1 MLILLTVPLSGYPF
15 DEMDSQTNTVLRGI
29 ADVVPG
35 TPLETSYFWS
45 HHLDFKTMMIIEGL
59 GLVAGIAGLI
69 FAIKAFQE
77 ARKAKKEA
85 SNAKQAAERA
95 GKFVK
100 IQTVTIELYEVG
112 QLLTEIDSI
121 TEFSDAWILIQK
133 ISSKVRRIT
142 STFQN
147 ESGLSETITA
157 LREAL
162 DTAQKAL
169 NSIRPEAGGSATRTI
184 APELIYNALQ
194 SSFLTIGNLIA
205 DLIGLFENRT
215 IKPSDDDVK
224 S

>member
-1 MLILLTVPLSGYPF
+1 
-15 DEMDSQTNTVLRGI
+15 MDPQTNTVLRGLTDAASAAPI
-29 ADVVPG
+29 
-35 TPLETSYFWS
+35 ETTYFWS
-45 HHLDFKTMMIIEGL
+45 HHIDFKTMMLIDGL
-59 GLVAGIAGLI
+59 GLLVGIAGLV

-77 ARKAKKEA
+77 AVKAKKEA
-85 SNAKQAAERA
+85 SNAKRAAEKA
-95 GKFVK
+95 GKLVK

-121 TEFSDAWILIQK
+121 TEFKDAWILIQK

-147 ESGLSETITA
+147 EVGLSETITA

-169 NSIRPEAGGSATRTI
+169 TSIRPEAGASSTRNI

-215 IKPSDDDVK
+215 IKPSDDDAK
-224 S
+224 P